1 MESDPSLLAR
11 IMALALAV
19 VWNWKDGVAVL
30 FLVAG
35 PVLQLFRPD
44 GNIRR
49 TLDKTLPLE
58 PTRRRILIF
67 LCFIFLFV
75 SLFQVYDDVTLR
87 LRAAQ
92 HDLLQL
98 RNRDATK
105 QQLEKFYL
113 SIGEILD
120 KNLPKDISDEDFQK
134 YIDEANSRV
143 NDAGE
148 WIKKSMGEPAQ
159 ARFLDVSGMLAATV
173 PRAANKTHNQII
185 LTLTKLKHNLA
196 EMIQSPAWDR

>member
-11 IMALALAV
+11 IMAFALAV
-19 VWNWKDGVAVL
+19 VWNWKGGVAVL
-30 FLVAG
+30 FLIAG

-49 TLDKTLPLE
+49 ALDKTLPLE
-58 PTRRRILIF
+58 PTRRRILIT
-67 LCFIFLFV
+67 LCFMFLFV

-92 HDLLQL
+92 HDLQQS

-113 SIGEILD
+113 SLGEILD
-120 KNLPKDISDEDFQK
+120 KNLPKDISDEEFQK

-143 NDAGE
+143 NDAAE
-148 WIKKSMGEPAQ
+148 WITKIW
-159 ARFLDVSGMLAATV
+159 
-173 PRAANKTHNQII
+173 ANPPKHASLMSLGCLQRLSRVQQIRLI
-185 LTLTKLKHNLA
+185 AKLF
-196 EMIQSPAWDR
+196 